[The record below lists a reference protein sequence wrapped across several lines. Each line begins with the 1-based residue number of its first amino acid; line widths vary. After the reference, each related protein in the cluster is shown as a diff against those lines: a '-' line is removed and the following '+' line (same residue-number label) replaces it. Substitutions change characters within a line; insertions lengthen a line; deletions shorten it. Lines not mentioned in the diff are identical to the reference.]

1 MHYRMLVESR
11 IRDTRKERS
20 SKHGKGSEDKKQLID
35 TLESK
40 MLKDNA
46 YQHQIKQARGMK
58 MNLNQVEGTVKV
70 GTIVQVDLS
79 NVDRQKVEG
88 NDLTLAVAEEE
99 KGKGKYP
106 QNIDQHLKSAN

>member
-1 MHYRMLVESR
+1 
-11 IRDTRKERS
+11 
-20 SKHGKGSEDKKQLID
+20 
-35 TLESK
+35 
-40 MLKDNA
+40 
-46 YQHQIKQARGMK
+46 MK

-99 KGKGKYP
+99 KGKGKIP
-106 QNIDQHLKSAN
+106 SKHRLAFEKRKLKNLCARSYVKPTSNVNNFLMVLQGKCDS